1 MDSNII
7 NWYFGRIGRDNEFV
21 TFFFVD
27 LFLDLHTEDVQ
38 GVARKY
44 FCFENSCEIP
54 FLARV
59 GVYDV
64 QNRFWLVEIRDM
76 RVLKHA
82 YLR

>member
-1 MDSNII
+1 MDSKII
-7 NWYFGRIGRDNEFV
+7 NWCFGSIGRDNEFV

-38 GVARKY
+38 GVAMKY
-44 FCFENSCEIP
+44 FCFENSLTS
-54 FLARV
+54 FLARG

>member
-1 MDSNII
+1 MDSKII
-7 NWYFGRIGRDNEFV
+7 NWCFGRIGRDNEFV
-21 TFFFVD
+21 TFSSWFVSCIRKTSKASQGNISA
-27 LFLDLHTEDVQ
+27 LKFL
-38 GVARKY
+38 K
-44 FCFENSCEIP
+44 FEIP

-82 YLR
+82 SLR

>member
-1 MDSNII
+1 M
-7 NWYFGRIGRDNEFV
+7 
-21 TFFFVD
+21 
-27 LFLDLHTEDVQ
+27 EDVQ

>member
-7 NWYFGRIGRDNEFV
+7 NWYFGSIGRDNELV
-21 TFFFVD
+21 TFF
-27 LFLDLHTEDVQ
+27 LLICFLTCT
-38 GVARKY
+38 RKTSKASQW
-44 FCFENSCEIP
+44 NISALKILATS
-54 FLARV
+54 FLARG